1 MDSLTIIEAPLKK
14 QEQNAISEA
23 AIEQILSGD
32 VNPLQIEMRLRAL
45 ENIIKTIRDNPQVKD
60 AVIDEAAKYS
70 GKTFDLF
77 GCVVTKSQKTTKN
90 YKTCN
95 DEVLATL
102 ENAVKARKAALDAGV
117 DPSTGEILTGPSL
130 MVTEYLTVN
139 YK

>member
-117 DPSTGEILTGPSL
+117 DPSTGEMLTKPS
-130 MVTEYLTVN
+130 VTFSEYITVS